1 VKDDRLYLIHIT
13 ECIARIEEY
22 TAEGKDAFFADRKTQ
37 DAVVRNLQTLAES
50 TRRLSSLLKLSQPDV
65 DWRGI
70 AGFRNVAVHD
80 YLGVDTNQVW
90 HIVEHDLP
98 ELKPKIEALLASLE
112 VASS

>member
-1 VKDDRLYLIHIT
+1 M
-13 ECIARIEEY
+13 
-22 TAEGKDAFFADRKTQ
+22 
-37 DAVVRNLQTLAES
+37 
-50 TRRLSSLLKLSQPDV
+50 

-80 YLGVDTNQVW
+80 YLGIDTNQVW

-98 ELKPKIEALLASLE
+98 ELKPKIEALLVSLE